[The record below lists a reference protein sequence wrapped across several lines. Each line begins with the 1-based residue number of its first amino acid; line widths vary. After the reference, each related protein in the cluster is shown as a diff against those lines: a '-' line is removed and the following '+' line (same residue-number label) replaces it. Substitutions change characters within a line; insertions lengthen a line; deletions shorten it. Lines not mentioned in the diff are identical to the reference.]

1 MTTNKELNVA
11 HVLKQLVYILE
22 ENDFVL
28 YYDKRFESLKPQM
41 DDKHDYLYNEHL
53 NDKYH
58 PLTYLKFRD
67 SESSTDYNLD
77 YRDTFTHT
85 LHYSKYSYPMSQNP
99 RSLNMET
106 YLDPY
111 HEYDENEAKE
121 LAEEIFNELV
131 SKNNQDFEP
140 TGDANLA
147 PNDTRQTKYREFI
160 TLTKEPLTRET
171 LAERIYKE
179 LEPHYGPV
187 LLDEPF
193 YPSVKPLDETKC
205 TISITPDLR
214 IKVTV
219 TSEAYPRKEH
229 VMRCGVHIQYCE
241 YDEHAQEL
249 VEYVGVKYSTDK
261 IIESPLVLHAT
272 IQELLERIKLV
283 KN

>member
-1 MTTNKELNVA
+1 MDKELNVA
-11 HVLKQLVYILE
+11 RVLKQFVYILE

-28 YYDKRFESLKPQM
+28 YYDKRFESLKPQI
-41 DDKHDYLYNEHL
+41 DDEHNYLYH
-53 NDKYH
+53 DAFDGPYS
-58 PLTYLKFRD
+58 PVTYLQFRD
-67 SESSTDYNLD
+67 SESKVDYHLD
-77 YRDTFTHT
+77 YRDVFTHT
-85 LHYSKYSYPMSQNP
+85 LHYSKYLYPMPQNP
-99 RSLNMET
+99 FSHKMET

-111 HEYDENEAKE
+111 KVYSEAEAKE
-121 LAEEIFNELV
+121 LAEEIYDELMNAEIV
-131 SKNNQDFEP
+131 QI
-140 TGDANLA
+140 G
-147 PNDTRQTKYREFI
+147 PNSQQTKYREFI

-171 LAERIYKE
+171 LAERIYQQ

-187 LLDEPF
+187 FLDEPF

-229 VMRCGVHIQYCE
+229 VVRCGVHIQYCE

-272 IQELLERIKLV
+272 IQELLERIKMV

>member
-1 MTTNKELNVA
+1 MDKELNVA
-11 HVLKQLVYILE
+11 RVLKQLVYILE

-28 YYDKRFESLKPQM
+28 YYDKRFESLKPQI
-41 DDKHDYLYNEHL
+41 DDEHDYLHHESY
-53 NDKYH
+53 DGPYS
-58 PLTYLKFRD
+58 PMTYLRFRD
-67 SESSTDYNLD
+67 SESKVDYHLD
-77 YRDTFTHT
+77 YRDVFTHT
-85 LHYSKYSYPMSQNP
+85 LHYSKYLYPMPQNP
-99 RSLNMET
+99 FSHKMET

-111 HEYDENEAKE
+111 KVYSETEAKE

-131 SKNNQDFEP
+131 LKNNQDF
-140 TGDANLA
+140 A
-147 PNDTRQTKYREFI
+147 PNDNRPTKHRKFI

-193 YPSVKPLDETKC
+193 YAGVKPLDETKC

-214 IKVTV
+214 IKVSV
-219 TSEAYPRKEH
+219 TSEAYPRHEH
-229 VMRCGVHIQYCE
+229 IMRCGVRIQYCE
-241 YDEHAQEL
+241 YDENSHEL
-249 VEYVGVKYSTDK
+249 VEYVGVKYSTEQT
-261 IIESPLVLHAT
+261 IESPLILHAT